1 MKIKPL
7 LYSGFLS
14 FVALQ
19 GFAQKSKTASADK
32 KYESYAYIDAIA
44 NYESIA
50 EKGYQ
55 NESMFQKLGNAY
67 YFNADFS
74 KAAKWYAALFVMNK
88 EQEPE
93 YCYRYAQTLKSIGEY
108 GKADTILL
116 QYNQKASNDQRAK
129 LFKNHANYLEEIKEN
144 SDRFII
150 TDAGINSE
158 FSDYGTSFYDNK
170 LVFTSARDNDG
181 IYKKP
186 SKWTNQSYTN
196 LYSSEVNANGD
207 MITPTRFIKSIN
219 SKFHEST
226 AVFTKDGKTMYFT
239 RNNFLNGKKGI
250 SKDQIILLKLY
261 KATLVEGQWSNIVE
275 LPFNNDQYN
284 VAHPALSASEQTLYF
299 ASDMPGTLGQSD
311 LYKVAINPDGTYSKP
326 ENLGTTINTEGKE
339 TFPFVS
345 DENEL
350 YFASDGR
357 PGLGG
362 LDVFVT
368 KIESKNGFK
377 EIQNIG
383 APVNST
389 QDDFAFLMDSKTRQ
403 GFFSSNRAGGK
414 GYDDIYKF
422 TETRKLICEQLL
434 TGTIF
439 TADNKTPI
447 ANAKVTQFDE
457 KGHLLQTVF
466 TNENGQYRFEVTCG
480 KAYSIRAETK
490 LYETK
495 EAKITI
501 GKISGESKLDIVLEK
516 TIIPITVGTDLAK
529 VLNIPI
535 IYFDVNKYNIRPDAA
550 FELEKIIAVL
560 RQYPTM
566 KIEVRSHTDSRGSDQ
581 KNLVLSDN
589 RAKSTAAWIVKE
601 GIEITRVKGKGFGE
615 KKLINK
621 CANNIKCTL
630 TEHQVNRRS
639 EFIVVSM

>member
-7 LYSGFLS
+7 LYSSFLS

-129 LFKNHANYLEEIKEN
+129 LFKNHVNYLEEIKEN

-150 TDAGINSE
+150 TDAGVNSE